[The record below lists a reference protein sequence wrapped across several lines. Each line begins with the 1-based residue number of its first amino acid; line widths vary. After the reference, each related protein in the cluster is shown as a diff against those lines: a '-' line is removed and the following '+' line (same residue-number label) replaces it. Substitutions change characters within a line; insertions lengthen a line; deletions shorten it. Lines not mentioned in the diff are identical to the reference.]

1 LLNPDAPAS
10 LVAAP
15 ERQRSQGRIHL
26 HVACADGHDTR
37 ILDIAEGGPLRLRL
51 PRRPKGPCEAVLL
64 NTAGGIACGDA
75 FRVTADVGAGADLTL
90 TTTAAEKVYRSDGP
104 VSRIA
109 TAVTVGAG
117 GRLAHLPQETILFDR
132 AALARRFEADLAP
145 GAHLL
150 AFEAITF
157 GRTAR
162 NEPMTRGHLTDT
174 WRIRRDGRLVYA
186 DTLRLDGALT
196 DQLARTAIG
205 NGARA
210 MATLLDVSPEAEGR
224 LDAVRA
230 LLDATGAE
238 GVAAAASAWNGHLVV
253 RLLGRDPDALRAVA
267 QRLLTAY
274 RGRPLPRVWQS

>member
-1 LLNPDAPAS
+1 VLP
-10 LVAAP
+10 VAAP

-26 HVACADGHDTR
+26 SVSCADGHDTR
-37 ILDIAEGGPLRLRL
+37 IRDIREGGPLRLRL

-75 FRVTADVGAGADLTL
+75 FRVTLDVGPGADLTL

-104 VSRIA
+104 VSRVS
-109 TAVTVGAG
+109 TAVTVGPG

-150 AFEAITF
+150 AFEAVTF

-162 NEPMTRGHLTDT
+162 DEPMTRGHLTDT
-174 WRIRRDGRLVYA
+174 WRIRRDGRLAYA
-186 DTLRLDGALT
+186 DTLRLDGALSQ
-196 DQLARTAIG
+196 QLARTAIG

-210 MATLLDVSPEAEGR
+210 MATMLDVSPAAEGR
-224 LDAVRA
+224 LEEARA
-230 LLDATGAE
+230 LLDANGAE
-238 GVAAAASAWNGHLVV
+238 GVSAAASAWNGHLVL
-253 RLLGRDPDALRAVA
+253 RLLGRNPDALRAVA
-267 QRLLTAY
+267 QRVLTGY
-274 RGRPLPRVWQS
+274 RGRPLPRVWQT